1 MSFDFGLLQPYINDP
16 KVTDIDSNGTTV
28 YIDHLE
34 KGLMKV
40 LDLEKNYIKN
50 LLNRLVN
57 DESVNEQLNYEK
69 PVIDCVLEGL
79 RIHGTH
85 DSYSVSG
92 YTIRIRKN
100 PLDLVITSDMA
111 KKSKYCHINVFVFLN
126 ACMQSK
132 LSIIFGGEVG
142 TGKTQL
148 MKTTL
153 SLTNEITNIILISD
167 IDEMRM
173 NELFPTRNITQ
184 YVINDIMDYT
194 NTTSCVL
201 RDNGTYICFQ
211 EVRDSAVDDLFLV
224 LSSSARVLASV
235 HLKSSLLMPQRLVQL
250 SNNKNDSHLLTTIH
264 DYIQVCV
271 MPVKEIINGVIH
283 RYIGEIALFWN
294 DENMNPCKQLIYKQ
308 RGNDVQMYEIP
319 NYFKKYFVEQNIKL
333 DWSELSEKI

>member
-1 MSFDFGLLQPYINDP
+1 MFDFGLLQPYVDDP
-16 KVTDIDSNGTTV
+16 KVTDIDSNGKTV

-34 KGLMKV
+34 KGMHKV
-40 LDLEKNYIKN
+40 LDLEDNYIKN

-69 PVIDCVLEGL
+69 PVVDCVLDGL

-100 PLDLVITSDMA
+100 PLDLVITRSMA
-111 KKSKYCHINVFVFLN
+111 KKANYCNDNVFDFLD
-126 ACMQSK
+126 ACMKAK
-132 LSIIFGGEVG
+132 LSILFGGEVG

-153 SLTNEITNIILISD
+153 SLTDDFTNIILISD

-173 NELFPTRNITQ
+173 TELYPKRNITQ
-184 YVINDIMDYT
+184 YVVNPIMNYT
-194 NTTSCVL
+194 NTTACVL
-201 RDNGTYICFQ
+201 RDNGTYVCFQ

-235 HLKSSLLMPQRLVQL
+235 HLKNSLLMPQRLIQL
-250 SNNKNDSHLLTTIH
+250 SNNKNDIHLLATIH
-264 DYIQVCV
+264 DYIQVCI
-271 MPVKEIINGVIH
+271 MPVKEIINGVVH
-283 RYIGEIALFWN
+283 RYIGEISVFWN
-294 DENMNPCKQLIYKQ
+294 DENMKPCKQLIYKQ
-308 RGNDVQMYEIP
+308 QSSDVQMFELP
-319 NYFKKYFVEQNIKL
+319 KYFKQYFKDQNINL
-333 DWSELSEKI
+333 DWSESSEKN